1 MDLKFLDVDDT
12 KVKALKINELNADSD
27 SEFEKLKKENLLLKQ
42 KLADIRA
49 DNFLILYEYLKRE
62 NAIILKEITSLKNS
76 LKSKKINLDLE
87 LFK

>member
-27 SEFEKLKKENLLLKQ
+27 SEFEKLKKKNLLLKQ

-49 DNFLILYEYLKRE
+49 DNFLILYEDLKRE

-76 LKSKKINLDLE
+76 LKSKK
-87 LFK
+87 

>member
-49 DNFLILYEYLKRE
+49 DNFLILYEDLKRE

-76 LKSKKINLDLE
+76 LKSKKNKSR
-87 LFK
+87 FRAF

>member
-42 KLADIRA
+42 KLANIRA
-49 DNFLILYEYLKRE
+49 DNFLILYEDLKRE

>member
-1 MDLKFLDVDDT
+1 MDLNFLDVDDT

-49 DNFLILYEYLKRE
+49 DNFLILYEDLKRE

>member
-49 DNFLILYEYLKRE
+49 DNFLILYEDLKRE

-76 LKSKKINLDLE
+76 LKSKK
-87 LFK
+87 

>member
-49 DNFLILYEYLKRE
+49 DNFLILYEDLKRE